1 MNFLYITI
9 ISVVIFILAFAI
21 KNKWSFLDIF
31 FVFLPFKTIQI
42 DFGLM
47 IWLFYIPWVILF
59 FRYFKFILIF
69 RNPVT
74 FYFFWTFVVTIFF
87 SFYYYTEFNSNYSNY
102 FRSSFG
108 RSYISIIKYFIFQIA
123 PIFLLSIII
132 KSHSQIF
139 SALRSYIFGLK
150 VLTILGIA
158 QLIIYVISGY
168 DFLPY
173 GLTEDLDPL
182 SATEDMIFQNIG
194 FLRISSLGGE
204 PKGLAVS
211 LVIGITM
218 LLYLKMSK
226 NHASFKWI
234 NVWIILM
241 LFVLIT
247 TLSTSGFFLILV
259 PFLIVVVYN
268 FYKVTENIPTK
279 IILLLT
285 FIFAFFV
292 FQDLIYVIIDA
303 RILTRSN
310 VLLSEDIDDS
320 IIKFL
325 ENNPI
330 HLFFGTGLGNI
341 HLHAINYIQDSNLYN
356 LRLNEIFISRY
367 GYLKIVSESGIFGF
381 LLFLIFIVQT
391 TKGIFLEV
399 GLISKYIVF
408 LFFLTMS
415 IFYLLRAGYCEIEF
429 YFFTGLIIAYLKLC
443 KKERLLY

>member
-1 MNFLYITI
+1 
-9 ISVVIFILAFAI
+9 
-21 KNKWSFLDIF
+21 
-31 FVFLPFKTIQI
+31 
-42 DFGLM
+42 
-47 IWLFYIPWVILF
+47 
-59 FRYFKFILIF
+59 
-69 RNPVT
+69 
-74 FYFFWTFVVTIFF
+74 
-87 SFYYYTEFNSNYSNY
+87 
-102 FRSSFG
+102 
-108 RSYISIIKYFIFQIA
+108 
-123 PIFLLSIII
+123 
-132 KSHSQIF
+132 
-139 SALRSYIFGLK
+139 LK